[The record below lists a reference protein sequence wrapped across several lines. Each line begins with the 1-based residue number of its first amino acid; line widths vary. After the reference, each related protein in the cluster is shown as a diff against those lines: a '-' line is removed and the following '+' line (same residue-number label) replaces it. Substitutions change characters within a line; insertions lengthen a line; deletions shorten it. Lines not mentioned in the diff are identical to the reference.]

1 VRRRLRVGLVVSE
14 IALASLLLVGAGLS
28 LRSFAALLHAEP
40 GIELENRLTAF
51 VSLPPSRYRGE
62 ARQAAYE
69 EIDRRFASIAGV
81 RATGAVNHLPLS
93 GTNSRLSISI
103 EGREPVDDA
112 PMRAHPRSITPGYFT
127 AIGMTV
133 KAGRG
138 FSARDRA
145 GAPLVAVVNEAMARA
160 YWPGESPIGQRLRLG
175 GTEEWREVIG
185 IVADVRHS
193 GLDRPAAPELYL
205 PLAQYVWNQLTF
217 VLATEGHPSA
227 FAAAARDQLRAI
239 DPDLPLSR
247 VRTME
252 EVAARSVASRR
263 SGMILLATFGLLAL
277 VLSAAGIYGVTAH
290 LVALRTAEIGVRMTL
305 GARPGDVMR
314 LVVREGTIQACI
326 GLAVGLSGAMALT
339 RPFRA
344 MLFGVGPADPL
355 TLAGVA
361 AILLTTT
368 ILACLVPARR
378 AMRVDPV
385 QALRM

>member
-1 VRRRLRVGLVVSE
+1 
-14 IALASLLLVGAGLS
+14 
-28 LRSFAALLHAEP
+28 
-40 GIELENRLTAF
+40 
-51 VSLPPSRYRGE
+51 
-62 ARQAAYE
+62 
-69 EIDRRFASIAGV
+69 
-81 RATGAVNHLPLS
+81 
-93 GTNSRLSISI
+93 
-103 EGREPVDDA
+103 
-112 PMRAHPRSITPGYFT
+112 M
-127 AIGMTV
+127 
-133 KAGRG
+133 
-138 FSARDRA
+138 
-145 GAPLVAVVNEAMARA
+145 
-160 YWPGESPIGQRLRLG
+160 G
-175 GTEEWREVIG
+175 GTQDWRE
-185 IVADVRHS
+185 IVGVVRDVRHW
-193 GLDRPAAPELYL
+193 GLDRPVNPEYYMPMRQFVWSSPTFALAVDGDPASVAGAVRAQLRAVDPNL
-205 PLAQYVWNQLTF
+205 PLAGL
-217 VLATEGHPSA
+217 
-227 FAAAARDQLRAI
+227 
-239 DPDLPLSR
+239 
-247 VRTME
+247 RTME